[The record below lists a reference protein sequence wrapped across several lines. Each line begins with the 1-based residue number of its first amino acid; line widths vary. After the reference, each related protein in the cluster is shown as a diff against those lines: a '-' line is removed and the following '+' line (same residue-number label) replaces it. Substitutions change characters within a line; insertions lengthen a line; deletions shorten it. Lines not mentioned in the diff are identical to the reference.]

1 MSATTV
7 GRPSVLERVLELID
21 APPSDPD
28 VSAGYLNLLGSAG
41 SIGSTGSTG
50 SAGEPEPTIAQRAM
64 QSTFLPQIYERVWR
78 PVAFNLAKGWP
89 YGPDTEAENAL
100 AREWL
105 GLARPGDADKP
116 DATVLDVAC
125 GPGNVTRALARGVA
139 ADGLVVGI
147 DAAEKMLARAVAE
160 PAPGEGAAG
169 IGYVRGDAVDLPFHD
184 GAFDAVCCFGGLY
197 LFDDPTAAVDSMVRV
212 LRPGGRLVIL
222 TTRRPRPPIVGAALD
237 GLGRATG
244 VRMFGHGE
252 VTDALAARGF
262 TDLRRRS
269 FPLMQF
275 VGGRL
280 PHEDQ

>member
-1 MSATTV
+1 
-7 GRPSVLERVLELID
+7 VLERVLELID
-21 APPSDPD
+21 TPPTDPD
-28 VSAGYLNLLGSAG
+28 VSAGYLNLLGTSVG
-41 SIGSTGSTG
+41 
-50 SAGEPEPTIAQRAM
+50 AGEPEPTIAQRVM

-89 YGPDTEAENAL
+89 YGPDTMAENAL
-100 AREWL
+100 ARDWL
-105 GLARPGDADKP
+105 GLAQPGDAGKP

-125 GPGNVTRALARGVA
+125 GPGNVTRALARGA
-139 ADGLVVGI
+139 GPDGLVVGI

-160 PAPGEGAAG
+160 PGPGAGATDV
-169 IGYVRGDAVDLPFHD
+169 GYVRGNAVNLPFRD
-184 GAFDAVCCFGGLY
+184 DAFDAVCCFGGLY
-197 LFDDPTAAVDSMVRV
+197 LFDDPTAALDSMARV

-222 TTRRPRPPIVGAALD
+222 TTRRPRPPIMAAALD
-237 GLGRATG
+237 GLSRATG

-262 TDLRRRS
+262 TDLRRRG